1 MEITKLVDHINKFSK
16 ELIENNNHFIDN
28 LKYVSVYLV
37 CMVMYVIK
45 DKCEKFKGL
54 INNISISKLEGK
66 QSLEDV
72 IFCICFI
79 TFSFSCF
86 IPKCDLGLFFISFIS
101 LSKLNDFYE
110 NFSDQINFLKDKN
123 VKIVLA
129 VIGVLLIYFVLKFF
143 NKMITYIIWIVANIV
158 LVTGCV
164 ILCYNWITKES
175 HGDILKILLYI
186 LLFLGLFIVVEK
198 FFKILVQSFAYIA
211 NAIMCIYVL
220 DFICF
225 KCLKINF
232 FCMVY
237 NVYLKE
243 GVKSIFEDLLSK
255 DESKDETVIEN
266 VGLIEKLEEFCK
278 DETRFNYLMYVYLH
292 IFICYV
298 IYNLIDSI
306 FFKGCSGQ
314 KEKEVHHY
322 HMNYSNQERK

>member
-1 MEITKLVDHINKFSK
+1 
-16 ELIENNNHFIDN
+16 
-28 LKYVSVYLV
+28 
-37 CMVMYVIK
+37 MVFYVIK
-45 DKCEKFKGL
+45 DKCEKFKRL
-54 INNISISKLEGK
+54 INNISIGK
-66 QSLEDV
+66 PEDGQSLEDV

-79 TFSFSCF
+79 AFSFSCF

-101 LSKLNDFYE
+101 LSKLNNFYE
-110 NFSDQINFLKDKN
+110 KLSDRINFLKDKN

-129 VIGVLLIYFVLKFF
+129 VIGVLLIYFMLKFF

-164 ILCYNWITKES
+164 ILCYEQITKES

-198 FFKILVQSFAYIA
+198 LFKILVQSFAYIA

-220 DFICF
+220 GFICSEY
-225 KCLKINF
+225 LKIDF
-232 FCMVY
+232 FN
-237 NVYLKE
+237 NVINYLNE
-243 GVKSIFEDLLSK
+243 GVELIFKDLLNK
-255 DESKDETVIEN
+255 GEGETVIEIKD
-266 VGLIEKLEEFCK
+266 LIEKLEEFCE
-278 DETRFNYLMYVYLH
+278 DETCFNYLMYVYLH

-298 IYNLIDSI
+298 IYNLIACI

-322 HMNYSNQERK
+322 YELQQQRKTVIL